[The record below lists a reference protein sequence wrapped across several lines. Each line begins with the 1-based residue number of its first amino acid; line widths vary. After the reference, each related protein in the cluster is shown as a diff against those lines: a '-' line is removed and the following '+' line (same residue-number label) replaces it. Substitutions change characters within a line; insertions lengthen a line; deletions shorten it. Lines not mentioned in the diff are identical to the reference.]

1 MPSLLKLFKP
11 VISLIFAS
19 AFLNSCKTAKTS
31 EENPPVTFTDYQ
43 SAETWIKQ
51 NHKAETITP
60 DSSLIKKIEY
70 YPAENNGYLI
80 IYLHRGKTPTLLY
93 QNINQKLWDA
103 FKNAASKGKFYNEK
117 ILGNESFMLE
127 LGN

>member
-1 MPSLLKLFKP
+1 MLSLLNLLKSVIFLLF
-11 VISLIFAS
+11 AA
-19 AFLNSCKTAKTS
+19 AFLNACKTAETS
-31 EENPPVTFTDYQ
+31 KETQPITFTDYQ

-80 IYLHRGKTPTLLY
+80 IYLHQGKTPTLLY
-93 QNINQKLWDA
+93 QNINQTLWDA